1 MPTKASEWRLSFFRK
16 QLYVMTYRMF
26 LKAREDLKQ
35 MSSDLYA
42 DLGMESEEE
51 EDGKPM
57 THWPDFFDANE
68 VAQVRKSDLKPKP
81 KLNNFKSMESLLQEY
96 NIRDQLDKKMSEYD
110 SQGQHNE
117 MNIDA
122 SQKARSSSVGANN
135 QNESSQSGILSN
147 SEYLQRES
155 DIDVL
160 SQHGISAQTFN
171 LIQTKERLEDEARQR
186 NMANLE
192 KESDK
197 RELQEHLRVAEA
209 LRLLFMDKNT
219 RVIYLNEVIEQLQN
233 RIHGQFIDASEMKR
247 VIGSV
252 SRILPH
258 WSRIVAMPRGNV
270 VRLEGKDRYQIGA
283 IKKTITDHFQPV
295 AKN

>member
-1 MPTKASEWRLSFFRK
+1 
-16 QLYVMTYRMF
+16 
-26 LKAREDLKQ
+26 
-35 MSSDLYA
+35 
-42 DLGMESEEE
+42 
-51 EDGKPM
+51 
-57 THWPDFFDANE
+57 
-68 VAQVRKSDLKPKP
+68 
-81 KLNNFKSMESLLQEY
+81 
-96 NIRDQLDKKMSEYD
+96 
-110 SQGQHNE
+110 
-117 MNIDA
+117 
-122 SQKARSSSVGANN
+122 
-135 QNESSQSGILSN
+135 
-147 SEYLQRES
+147 
-155 DIDVL
+155 
-160 SQHGISAQTFN
+160 
-171 LIQTKERLEDEARQR
+171 
-186 NMANLE
+186 MANLE